1 MACMQVL
8 EIFTDVP
15 MHPLIKVKCS
25 YSPFSLD
32 LWEILTIFIYS
43 YFRGKLLIQHG
54 GIKSNPSQILTLL
67 LLQRIVFL
75 LSNMLHFKCRLT
87 A

>member
-8 EIFTDVP
+8 QIFTDVP

-25 YSPFSLD
+25 YSPFNLD
-32 LWEILTIFIYS
+32 LWEILTIYIYS

-54 GIKSNPSQILTLL
+54 DIKSNPSRVLTLL
-67 LLQRIVFL
+67 LLRIVFL